1 MSEQNKP
8 SLKNIDIIFLSVF
21 GSGFFPWAPG
31 TFGTLVTMP
40 FLYGLG
46 TLGAPFFMYIPFLA
60 IATTGACF
68 VADYTQRNLKL
79 HDPSWIVIDESL
91 GVATTWLFL
100 QEHSILHYTI
110 IFVLFRFFDIVKFWP
125 ASYFD
130 KEVNHGCGTILDDII
145 SGIFAGM
152 VYLAINALGII

>member
-1 MSEQNKP
+1 MSEKNKP
-8 SLKNIDIIFLSVF
+8 SLKNIDILFLSVF

-40 FLYGLG
+40 FLFALG
-46 TLGAPFFMYIPFLA
+46 TLGAPFFLYIPFLVISTA
-60 IATTGACF
+60 GACF
-68 VADYTQRNLKL
+68 VTDFTQRKYKL

-100 QEHSILHYTI
+100 QNHSVLHYTI
-110 IFVLFRFFDIVKFWP
+110 IFALFRFFDIVKIWP

-130 KEVNHGCGTILDDII
+130 KKVHHGAGTILDDII
-145 SGIFAGM
+145 SGLFAGF
-152 VYLAINALGII
+152 VYLVINALGVI

>member
-1 MSEQNKP
+1 MSEKNKP
-8 SLKNIDIIFLSVF
+8 SLKNIDILFLSVF

-40 FLYGLG
+40 FLFALG
-46 TLGAPFFMYIPFLA
+46 TLGAPFFLYIPFLVISTA
-60 IATTGACF
+60 GACF
-68 VADYTQRNLKL
+68 VTDFTQRKYKL

-100 QEHSILHYTI
+100 QNHSVLHYTI
-110 IFVLFRFFDIVKFWP
+110 IFALFRFFDIVKIWP

-130 KEVNHGCGTILDDII
+130 KKVHHGAGTILDDII
-145 SGIFAGM
+145 SGLFAGF
-152 VYLAINALGII
+152 VYLIINALGVI